1 MTDQTLTADRAELP
15 SPTEGLRV
23 FHDEAD
29 GVAVLVLD
37 RPKRRNA
44 VTLAMWQ
51 AIPELLAGLAA
62 RPGVRTLLVAG
73 AAGTFSAGAD
83 IAELSTVYADPAR
96 ADAYHARNVEAE
108 QALAAFPHPTLAV
121 VHGACVG
128 GGCQLALAC
137 DLRFGAADARLGIT
151 PAKLGVVYP
160 AVPTARL
167 AGLVGPAR
175 AKYLLFSGELVDAE
189 RAERFGLLDEV
200 HPPQLLDARA
210 LAFARLLAAR
220 SPQTIGAAKAAL
232 AAPDPAAA
240 RAALAPWERRSRE
253 APDVREG
260 LAAFLER
267 REPRFAPP
275 APVPAAAATA
285 AAHSPVSDS
294 LADPL
299 PGAGH
304 IPGRTE

>member
-1 MTDQTLTADRAELP
+1 
-15 SPTEGLRV
+15 V
-23 FHDEAD
+23 
-29 GVAVLVLD
+29 VVLLLD

-51 AIPELLAGLAA
+51 ALPELLRALAA
-62 RPGVRTLLVAG
+62 RPGVRALLLTG

-83 IAELSTVYADPAR
+83 IAELSEVYGDPAT

-121 VHGACVG
+121 VHGSCVG

-137 DLRFGAADARLGIT
+137 DLRFGAEDARLGIT

-167 AGLVGPAR
+167 ARLVGPAR
-175 AKYLLFSGELVDAE
+175 AKYLLFSGELVDAG

-200 HPPQLLDARA
+200 HPADRLDARA
-210 LAFARLLAAR
+210 LEFARLLARR

-232 AAPDPAAA
+232 DAPDPAAA

-267 REPRFAPP
+267 REPRFG
-275 APVPAAAATA
+275 ATA
-285 AAHSPVSDS
+285 
-294 LADPL
+294 
-299 PGAGH
+299 G
-304 IPGRTE
+304 